1 MTYTARGVR
10 IDLPVEQEVER
21 RRYLRTLAEHLS
33 PARRHLTTR

>member
-10 IDLPVEQEVER
+10 IDLPAEQEIER

-33 PARRHLTTR
+33 PPRRHIAAR